1 MKAKREINKYSILE
15 FTKLEKHLE
24 EMAVNGWM
32 LSKTGGFF
40 WSYEETEPKQI
51 HFSIVFFPKTNNL
64 DPEPS
69 EDLKMMW
76 DFCERTGWKLVSQLG
91 QMQIFCNEEEN
102 PVPIETES
110 WIQVKNI
117 HQTAKTNV
125 VFTHG
130 ILGVNAILQLAMQ
143 VMQFAINPVN
153 WLGANYNIW
162 LVLVWFA
169 LGIGSGVELIHY
181 FLWYR
186 KAKRIA
192 EEECYL
198 YLPKSIGRFRV
209 VYLGVAIISLFF
221 AFLSLLDYVGANV
234 VAVSLFWVLVMIA
247 VPYSSSRFLKWKK
260 VSAKA
265 NIAITVILAIVCSFV
280 MVGSIMI
287 SVMNNAESIFER
299 KSEMPLQIS
308 DLREVDHDNLF
319 ESFRVSNSVFISYAE
334 GTQFEHLEEGASVE
348 ERLSINYEI
357 IVIKV
362 PFVYGLCKE
371 ELLSKYGF
379 IDEDETGFE
388 GYCKDNIP
396 QWGAE
401 EVYRRYTG
409 GTARNDFI
417 VCYED
422 RLVQIDFNWDVT
434 DEEIEKVCEILD
446 EIE

>member
-1 MKAKREINKYSILE
+1 MKTRREINKYSILE
-15 FTKLEKHLE
+15 FTKIEKHLE
-24 EMAVNGWM
+24 EMAAKGWM

-40 WSYEETEPKQI
+40 WTYEEAEPKQM
-51 HFSIVFFPKTNNL
+51 HFSIMFFPKTNNL

-69 EDLKMMW
+69 ENLKMMW

-102 PVPIETES
+102 PVPIETEA

-117 HQTAKTNV
+117 HQTAKINV
-125 VFTHG
+125 VFLFG
-130 ILGVNAILQLAMQ
+130 ILLVNAILQLAIQ
-143 VMQFAINPVN
+143 VMQFAINPIN
-153 WLGANYNIW
+153 WLGASYNIW
-162 LVLVWFA
+162 LVLVWLAF
-169 LGIGSGVELIHY
+169 GIGCGVELIHY

-192 EEECYL
+192 EEEDYL
-198 YLPKSIGRFRV
+198 YLPKSIGGFRV
-209 VYLGVAIISLFF
+209 VYLGVAIISLVFS
-221 AFLSLLDYVGANV
+221 FLSLLDFVGANV
-234 VAVSLFWVLVMIA
+234 VAVGLFWVLVMIF
-247 VPYSSSRFLKWKK
+247 VPYASSRFLKWKK

-265 NIAITVILAIVCSFV
+265 NIAITVVLAIVCSFV
-280 MVGSIMI
+280 MVGCIVI
-287 SVMNNAESIFER
+287 SVMKNAESIFER
-299 KSEMPLQIS
+299 NTEMPLQIS
-308 DLREVDHDNLF
+308 DIKDVSHDSF
-319 ESFRVSNSVFISYAE
+319 EESFRVSNSVFISYVE
-334 GTQFEHLEEGASVE
+334 GMQHEDWDEEEVE
-348 ERLSINYEI
+348 GYLSIDYEI

-362 PFVYGLCKE
+362 PFVYDLCKE
-371 ELLSKYGF
+371 ELLSKYSF

-396 QWGAE
+396 QWEAE

-409 GTARNDFI
+409 GTARNGFI

-422 RLVQIDFNWDVT
+422 RIVQIDFNWDVT